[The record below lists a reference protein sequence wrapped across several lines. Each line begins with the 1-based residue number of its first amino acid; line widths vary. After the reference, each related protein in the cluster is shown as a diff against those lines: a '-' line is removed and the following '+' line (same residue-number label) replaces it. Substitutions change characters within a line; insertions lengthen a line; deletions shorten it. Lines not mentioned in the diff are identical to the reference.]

1 MTDSLRYQVAIVGAS
16 ETTELGVV
24 PNMSTTGLHV
34 DAIVN
39 AIKDCGIDKN
49 QIDGIATTINPAILA
64 HYLGIVPRWLDNTS
78 VGGTSFLIQVRHA
91 AAAIA
96 TGLCDVALVAMG
108 QSGRSR
114 VGEVTARIGDTS
126 SAGGP
131 TTDISYPGQFES
143 IYGTSGPSTLFGM
156 GVLRYMKETG
166 TTHEQLASV
175 AVAQRKWSNQVP
187 RAMMRDLITVDDVF
201 NSRMVCYPFHLFECC
216 LVTDGGGA
224 IILTKADRA
233 NDFAKKPVYILG
245 TGESIETPIVS
256 QMYDMTSSAA
266 FKVSSRQAFQEAG
279 INHGDV
285 DHLMIYD
292 AFAHLPIYGLEDLGF
307 VGRGEAGAFI
317 QEGNTSPGGKLP
329 MNTNGGG
336 LSYTHTGMYGMFA
349 MQEAIR
355 QVRGEAA
362 HQVPGVKV
370 SFCQGVGGMFMAAG
384 SLVFTNEPPH

>member
-1 MTDSLRYQVAIVGAS
+1 MPDSLRYQAAIVGAS
-16 ETTELGVV
+16 ETTELGRI
-24 PNMSTTGLHV
+24 PEMTAFQLHV
-34 DAIVN
+34 DAAVN

-49 QIDGIATTINPAILA
+49 QIDGIATTMSPASLA
-64 HYLGIVPRWLDNTS
+64 HYLGIVPRWVDNTS

-91 AAAIA
+91 TAAIA
-96 TGLCDVALVAMG
+96 NGLCDTVLVAMG

-114 VGEVTARIGDTS
+114 VGEESGRIGDV
-126 SAGGP
+126 SAMSGGRR
-131 TTDISYPGQFES
+131 DISYPGQFES
-143 IYGTSGPSTLFGM
+143 IYGTGGPTTAFGM

-175 AVAQRKWSNQVP
+175 AVAQRKWSNKVP
-187 RAMMRDLITVDDVF
+187 RAMMQDLATVEDVM

-224 IILTKADRA
+224 LIITRADRA
-233 NDFAKKPVYILG
+233 GDFPTKPVYIMG
-245 TGESIETPIVS
+245 TGESVETSIVS

-266 FKVSSRQAFQEAG
+266 FKVSSKKAFEEAQ
-279 INHGDV
+279 ISHGDV
-285 DHLMIYD
+285 DHVIIYD

-317 QEGNTSPGGKLP
+317 EEGNTSPGGKLP
-329 MNTNGGG
+329 LNTNGGG

-349 MQEAIR
+349 IQESVR
-355 QVRGEAA
+355 QIRGEAA
-362 HQVPGVKV
+362 HQVPNVKV

>member
-1 MTDSLRYQVAIVGAS
+1 MTDSLRYKVAIVGAA
-16 ETTELGVV
+16 ETTELGVL
-24 PNMSTTGLHV
+24 PNMSTTQLHV
-34 DAIVN
+34 DATVN

-49 QIDGIATTINPAILA
+49 QIDGIATTMNPAILA

-96 TGLCDVALVAMG
+96 MGLCDTALVAMG

-114 VGEVTARIGDTS
+114 VGEVTARIGDTAA
-126 SAGGP
+126 AGGP
-131 TTDISYPGQFES
+131 RTDISYPGQFES
-143 IYGTSGPSTLFGM
+143 IYGTAGPSTLFGM
-156 GVLRYMKETG
+156 GVLRYMQETG

-187 RAMMRDLITVDDVF
+187 RAMMRDLITLDDVF
-201 NSRMVCYPFHLFECC
+201 DSRMVCYPFHLFECC

-224 IILTKADRA
+224 IILTRAEQA
-233 NDFAKKPVYILG
+233 NDFPKKPVYILG
-245 TGESIETPIVS
+245 TGESTETPIVS
-256 QMYDMTSSAA
+256 QMYDMTSSTA

-279 INHGDV
+279 ISHGDV

-384 SLVFTNEPPH
+384 SLVFSNEPSH